1 MFAIAQET
9 AMATLKITDEFGLNT
24 TVQFRDD
31 SPLALSKLIHI
42 AAVGQG
48 LKNEIDKPID
58 QTFLKG
64 FTFGADWSSPTSTI
78 GDVAKVTEGAG
89 VGGAISIVR
98 PVDKT
103 LFPDD
108 DFAPTITLTPDQCWV
123 GIEIDAST
131 DASLKVSADG
141 FGVGIAGTA
150 KLGLTT
156 YTLIH
161 KSSGQF
167 PALLDG
173 LKTALDGFS
182 VASTAEALRKQ
193 PTGIVCVSEL
203 GGTVTISSSYQFP
216 VSINPLA
223 SADLPFNYKISVQPE
238 GTLKLAGS
246 IAFSGDLI
254 VRAHKLTDTTLEI
267 GVYKKKGSTLS
278 ASFTAATGVGID
290 LGTTDLAAA
299 ILNTALPGA
308 NSKGA
313 GINGGSAEELNAA
326 LKDCID
332 RSLSIA
338 MNVSC
343 SAATTDE
350 AAVIYH
356 VDLSAGNTDATN
368 AALKSALQGDW
379 TLLTRLPN
387 AQLLRNIVT
396 DSKEYK
402 HKTAIN
408 LFGIYNA
415 EDVDTYVQSC
425 TILHDENG
433 HVSVIDK
440 ASASR
445 ISVAAMPYAADV
457 DKLRT
462 ALAQDFLATVSY
474 AVVAS
479 KIQPALA
486 IQQSYF
492 LYDKALS
499 RQKMLDQ
506 ILLGAALRLFAKADW
521 NATLTDNSV
530 FPHAH
535 ISASAKYK
543 DANILS
549 LFFSDPTQR
558 KPRSRAAIERAGRNA
573 MIASIDPGDPA
584 GVQRLAVL
592 NNDQIWN
599 AMDSNGNKANFRTI
613 AGLTQLALPVL
624 EAVGTDWEAITWW
637 ADATEQVP
645 PKLADT
651 LAFLATLPASGDFS
665 TNPDFLAKTKAL
677 QRVLGGVAK
686 KTHAAFAGAWGM
698 AVVFT
703 LAGTG
708 AERSI
713 DISWSSTSKH
723 YEANS

>member
-31 SPLALSKLIHI
+31 SPFATSKLIHI

-64 FTFGADWSSPTSTI
+64 FTFGADWSSPTSMLA
-78 GDVAKVTEGAG
+78 DVAKVTGGAG
-89 VGGAISIVR
+89 VCGAVSIAR
-98 PVDKT
+98 PIDKT

-108 DFAPTITLTPDQCWV
+108 GFAPKIALTPDQCWV
-123 GIEIDAST
+123 GIEIDASV
-131 DASLKVSADG
+131 DASLKASADG
-141 FGVGIAGTA
+141 FGVGIAGTT

-156 YTLIH
+156 HTLIN
-161 KSSGQF
+161 KSGGQF
-167 PALLDG
+167 PVLLDG
-173 LKTALDGFS
+173 LKAALDSFY
-182 VASTAEALRKQ
+182 VVSTAEALRNL
-193 PTGIVCVSEL
+193 PVGIVCVSEL
-203 GGTVTISSSYQFP
+203 GGTVAISGSYQLP
-216 VSINPLA
+216 VSITPLA
-223 SADLPFNYKISVQPE
+223 SADLPFNYKVSVQPDA
-238 GTLKLAGS
+238 TLKLAGS

-254 VRAHKLTDTTLEI
+254 VRAHKLTGTTLEI

-278 ASFTAATGVGID
+278 ASFTAESGVGID

-299 ILNTALPGA
+299 ILNTAFPGV

-313 GINGGSAEELNAA
+313 GISGGSAEELNDA
-326 LKDCID
+326 LKDCVD

-356 VDLSAGNTDATN
+356 VDLSTGSADTTN
-368 AALKSALQGDW
+368 AALKSALHGDW
-379 TLLTRLPN
+379 TLLARLPN
-387 AQLLRNIVT
+387 AQSLRNIVT

-402 HKTAIN
+402 HKLAIN

-415 EDVDTYVQSC
+415 ENVDTYVQSC

-445 ISVAAMPYAADV
+445 ISVAAMPYAADA

-462 ALAQDFLATVSY
+462 ALAQDFLATISY

-479 KIQPALA
+479 KVQPALA

-492 LYDKALS
+492 LYDKALP
-499 RQKMLDQ
+499 RQKMVDQ
-506 ILLGAALRLFAKADW
+506 ILLGVALKLFAKGDW
-521 NATLTDNSV
+521 DATLRDSSV

-549 LFFSDPTQR
+549 LFFSDPIQH
-558 KPRSRAAIERAGRNA
+558 KPRTRAEIERAGRDA

-584 GVQRLAVL
+584 GSQRLSVL
-592 NNDQIWN
+592 NDDQIWS
-599 AMDSNGNKANFRTI
+599 AMDSTGNIAAFNTI
-613 AGLTQLALPVL
+613 PGLTQLSLPLL
-624 EAVGTDWEAITWW
+624 EAVGTDWEAIAWW
-637 ADATEQVP
+637 ADSMQHVP
-645 PKLADT
+645 PRLADT
-651 LAFLATLPASGDFS
+651 LGFLATLPASGDFS
-665 TNPDFLAKTKAL
+665 ANPDFIAKTKLLQNAL
-677 QRVLGGVAK
+677 AGVAR
-686 KTHAAFAGAWGM
+686 KTHAAFAGGWGM
-698 AVVFT
+698 AVVFA

-708 AERSI
+708 AERDM
-713 DISWSSTSKH
+713 DISWSSSTKH
-723 YEANS
+723 YEANG